1 MEIQQLRH
9 MLAAAEQ
16 SSYAQAAKR
25 CFTSRQNVAHSV
37 KVLEQ
42 ELGVTLFERKGNE
55 MLLTPQGKEVAREAA
70 DIIARVDGLR
80 VMFSTANPGDEKL
93 KLFIGTNLL
102 AGVSSSVDSYISDN
116 ASHLKIF
123 EASCRVSYEKIV
135 GGGDIAIVMCMERRF
150 PQCDSLE
157 VASSTSYALASLK
170 SPLAQLPSIIVSN
183 LKNQRLL
190 LMSEPPFQ
198 YEPLFEQL
206 DALGYDHSSVSVIPS
221 TSSMIHMMKRSGAV
235 GVVSRRF
242 SVDPPHGTIAVP
254 IADTRLNWHFYILYQ
269 RNSLKCPLVMRFIQG
284 LRAAF

>member
-1 MEIQQLRH
+1 
-9 MLAAAEQ
+9 
-16 SSYAQAAKR
+16 
-25 CFTSRQNVAHSV
+25 
-37 KVLEQ
+37 
-42 ELGVTLFERKGNE
+42 
-55 MLLTPQGKEVAREAA
+55 
-70 DIIARVDGLR
+70 
-80 VMFSTANPGDEKL
+80 
-93 KLFIGTNLL
+93 
-102 AGVSSSVDSYISDN
+102 
-116 ASHLKIF
+116 
-123 EASCRVSYEKIV
+123 
-135 GGGDIAIVMCMERRF
+135 MERRF

-269 RNSLKCPLVMRFIQG
+269 RNSLKYPLVMRFIQG

>member
-135 GGGDIAIVMCMERRF
+135 GGGAI
-150 PQCDSLE
+150 
-157 VASSTSYALASLK
+157 
-170 SPLAQLPSIIVSN
+170 
-183 LKNQRLL
+183 
-190 LMSEPPFQ
+190 
-198 YEPLFEQL
+198 
-206 DALGYDHSSVSVIPS
+206 
-221 TSSMIHMMKRSGAV
+221 
-235 GVVSRRF
+235 
-242 SVDPPHGTIAVP
+242 
-254 IADTRLNWHFYILYQ
+254 
-269 RNSLKCPLVMRFIQG
+269 
-284 LRAAF
+284 